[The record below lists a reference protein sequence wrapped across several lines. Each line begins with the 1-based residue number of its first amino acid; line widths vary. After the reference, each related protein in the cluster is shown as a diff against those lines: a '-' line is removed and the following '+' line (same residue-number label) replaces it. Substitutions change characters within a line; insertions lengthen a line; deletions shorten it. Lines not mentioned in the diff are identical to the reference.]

1 LAVGGLALLS
11 LVLLTIYFRE
21 SAGGTLHSVEGGGAA
36 VLRPFEVGAERI
48 ARPFT
53 DAYGYVRGL
62 VHAKSDLAKARAE
75 VRRWRTQAV
84 LNASA
89 RSDVSRLQA
98 LLKFRD
104 GPAFPSDYRAVN
116 ARVIARQPSAF
127 EQEIVI
133 AAGSDDG
140 VGLHAP
146 VVTDQGL
153 VGEVTDLNGG
163 EAGVTLITD
172 SESAVAARDF
182 QTNAFG
188 LVRHGESPTTLILDR
203 VDKDKVVSRGD
214 LIVTAGQR
222 SSRFPDLYP
231 RDIQIG
237 IVTFVGQ
244 TDTETYKQIQLEP
257 LVDFDSL
264 DAVAA
269 LVTTKRVPQ
278 LP

>member
-1 LAVGGLALLS
+1 VVGGLALLS
-11 LVLLTIYFRE
+11 LVLLTISFRE
-21 SAGGTLHSVEGGGAA
+21 PAGGTLHSIEGGGAT

-48 ARPFT
+48 ARPFR
-53 DAYGYVRGL
+53 DVYGYASGL
-62 VHAKSDLAKARAE
+62 VHAKADLKKARAE
-75 VRRWRTQAV
+75 ARRWRQEAV
-84 LNASA
+84 QNASA
-89 RSDVSRLQA
+89 RSDAARLQA
-98 LLKFRD
+98 LLDFRD
-104 GPAFPSDYRAVN
+104 GPDFPSDYRAVN
-116 ARVIARQPSAF
+116 ARVISQQPSPF
-127 EQEIVI
+127 EQEVVV
-133 AAGSDDG
+133 AAGSGDG
-140 VGLHAP
+140 IGLHAP

-163 EAGVTLITD
+163 AARVTLITD

-188 LVRHGESPTTLILDR
+188 LVRHGESPNSLILDR
-203 VDKDKVVSRGD
+203 VDKDKVVNRGD

-222 SSRFPDLYP
+222 STRFPDLYP

-237 IVTFVGQ
+237 VVTFVGQ

-257 LVDFDSL
+257 YVDFDSL
-264 DAVAA
+264 DAVAV